1 MLFSAVCVAQETSNM
16 TLPKTVLCIKPCF
29 VPFCSQVKLPEINI
43 TIDTPITHPELP
55 TFAACAKYLVEFAK
69 ALRPVV
75 NDIVPNMKA
84 QPMQVRCNI
93 AIIAL

>member
-1 MLFSAVCVAQETSNM
+1 
-16 TLPKTVLCIKPCF
+16 
-29 VPFCSQVKLPEINI
+29 VKLPEINI

-75 NDIVPNMKA
+75 NDIVPNMNT
-84 QPMQVRCNI
+84 QPMQVRRDSIRCRMDC
-93 AIIAL
+93 ASLCAATQT